1 MSSWLILVVAGLFE
15 MAWVIGLK
23 YTVGFS
29 RLWPS
34 VFTLVAMTLSVWLLG
49 IAVKSLPIGTAYS
62 VWVGIGV
69 FGAAVFGVILFKEPL
84 HTSRVF
90 FLVLLII
97 AIVGL
102 KLTNQTPAS

>member
-15 MAWVIGLK
+15 MTWVIGLK

-29 RLWPS
+29 RFWPS
-34 VFTLVAMTLSVWLLG
+34 AFTLIAMALSVWLLG

-69 FGAAVFGVILFKEPL
+69 LGATVFGVILLKEPL
-84 HTSRVF
+84 PASRIF
-90 FLVLLII
+90 FLVLLVVSV
-97 AIVGL
+97 VGL
-102 KLTNQTPAS
+102 KLTTTTTAE